1 MTTPA
6 VAQNQGKASSDA
18 GLPLRF
24 AQRAFAALIE
34 ETVTE
39 SAGNIGAFRAA
50 QLRSAARR
58 TLSALSA
65 DDQARLQRWLALQ
78 LVSQDLQDGGALRNP
93 LPRVDAMLAANVGNS
108 LARTREELSAHR
120 SGTVAA

>member
-6 VAQNQGKASSDA
+6 LAQNEEKASSDA
-18 GLPLRF
+18 GMPLRY

-34 ETVTE
+34 ETGAE
-39 SAGNIGAFRAA
+39 GARNAGAFRAA

-65 DDQARLQRWLALQ
+65 DDQAGLQRWLALQ
-78 LVSQDLQDGGALRNP
+78 LASHDLQEGGTLRNP
-93 LPRVDAMLAANVGNS
+93 LARVDAMLAANVGNA
-108 LARTREELSAHR
+108 LARTLEELSSRRDGA
-120 SGTVAA
+120 VAA

>member
-6 VAQNQGKASSDA
+6 LAQNQENASSDA

-34 ETVTE
+34 ETGAEGAT
-39 SAGNIGAFRAA
+39 NIGTFRSA

-78 LVSQDLQDGGALRNP
+78 LVSHDLRGGSPLRNP
-93 LPRVDAMLAANVGNS
+93 LARVDSMLAANVGNS
-108 LARTREELSAHR
+108 LARTREELSAR
-120 SGTVAA
+120 AGGAVAA